1 MMSFWYSGTLL
12 HAAGQ
17 PNKRKKKTMKMMI
30 KGAVALAAIV
40 SVASAASAQIT
51 LFNNI
56 VHSYGTVT
64 TSGGQ
69 VTGMGT
75 WESYSLYPAGT
86 GGNYLT
92 SIDFNTNTFSVTD
105 MVPYGTGI
113 PTVPVYLTGS
123 FLSTTNY
130 TNGSTFNLDGVVSFT
145 GGDWYNQLA
154 SDLGVTGA
162 PAINGVF
169 TSAGNVGPA
178 GVNSYS
184 LTAGVP
190 EPGEWAAMGMLAS
203 GLGGLVIR
211 ARRRKLA

>member
-1 MMSFWYSGTLL
+1 MNIIT
-12 HAAGQ
+12 
-17 PNKRKKKTMKMMI
+17 
-30 KGAVALAAIV
+30 KGAIALAATIAI
-40 SVASAASAQIT
+40 STTANAQIT

-56 VHSYGTVT
+56 VHSYGNVT
-64 TSGGQ
+64 ASGSQ
-69 VTGMGT
+69 VTGVGT
-75 WESYSLYPAGT
+75 WESYTTYPLGS

-92 SIDFNTNTFSVTD
+92 FIDLTTNTFTVSG

-113 PTVPVYLTGS
+113 PTVPTYLTGS
-123 FLSTTNY
+123 FTSSTNY
-130 TNGSTFNLDGVVSFT
+130 TDGATFTLNGDVSFT

-154 SDLGVTGA
+154 SDLGVVGA
-162 PAINGVF
+162 SSINGVF
-169 TSAGNVGPA
+169 TSGGVVGNK

>member
-1 MMSFWYSGTLL
+1 
-12 HAAGQ
+12 
-17 PNKRKKKTMKMMI
+17 MKI
-30 KGAVALAAIV
+30 ITKGAIALAATIAI
-40 SVASAASAQIT
+40 SSTANAQIT

-56 VHSYGTVT
+56 VHSYGNVS
-64 TSGGQ
+64 TSGSQ
-69 VTGMGT
+69 VTGVGT
-75 WESYSLYPAGT
+75 WESYSTYPFGN

-92 SIDFNTNTFSVTD
+92 FIDFSTNTFSVSG

-130 TNGSTFNLDGVVSFT
+130 TNGSTFNFDGVVSFT

-154 SDLGVTGA
+154 SDLGVSGA
-162 PAINGVF
+162 SSINGVF
-169 TSAGNVGPA
+169 TTAGNVGPT
-178 GVNSYS
+178 GVNSYT

-190 EPGEWAAMGMLAS
+190 EPGEWAAMGMLAT

-211 ARRRKLA
+211 ARRRKLS

>member
-1 MMSFWYSGTLL
+1 MNIIT
-12 HAAGQ
+12 
-17 PNKRKKKTMKMMI
+17 
-30 KGAVALAAIV
+30 KGAIALAATIAI
-40 SVASAASAQIT
+40 STTANAQIT

-64 TSGGQ
+64 TAGSQ
-69 VTGMGT
+69 VTGVGT
-75 WESYSLYPAGT
+75 WESYTTYPFGS
-86 GGNYLT
+86 GGNFLT
-92 SIDFNTNTFSVTD
+92 FIDFSTNTFTVSG

-130 TNGSTFNLDGVVSFT
+130 TNGSTFNFDGVVSFT

-154 SDLGVTGA
+154 SDLGVSGA

>member
-1 MMSFWYSGTLL
+1 MNIIT
-12 HAAGQ
+12 
-17 PNKRKKKTMKMMI
+17 
-30 KGAVALAAIV
+30 KGAVAVAAAIAI
-40 SVASAASAQIT
+40 STSANAQIT

-64 TSGGQ
+64 TAGSS
-69 VTGMGT
+69 VTGVGT
-75 WESYSLYPAGT
+75 WESYSLYPYGN

-92 SIDFNTNTFSVTD
+92 FIDLSTNTFTVSG

-113 PTVPVYLTGS
+113 PTIPTYLTGS
-123 FLSTTNY
+123 FVSTSNY
-130 TNGSTFNLDGVVSFT
+130 TDGSTFNFDGVVSFT

-154 SDLGVTGA
+154 SDLGASGA
-162 PAINGVF
+162 TSINGVF
-169 TSAGNVGPA
+169 TTSGNVGAA
-178 GVNSYS
+178 GVNSYV